1 MSENKDSFGNR
12 INIKIGIHTGNCF
25 MGVIGY
31 HKPQF
36 SLIGDVVNTASRVCS
51 TGDPNHIMVSEEA
64 FSHVQKQKIDK
75 KYTITPKVTFMKGKG
90 DKTVFHIY

>member
-1 MSENKDSFGNR
+1 
-12 INIKIGIHTGNCF
+12 